1 MAEMENNGILTPMR
15 AIRAKCLD
23 CMCGQVTEV
32 RLCPITDCSLYP
44 YRMGHNPNRK
54 EKGGKFAPKAPTQV
68 GESDDEEIEETW
80 YTALD
85 DEKISAV
92 EGERREGEK

>member
-1 MAEMENNGILTPMR
+1 MENNGILTPMK

-23 CMCGQVTEV
+23 CMCGQAQEV

-54 EKGGKFAPKAPTQV
+54 GKGGKFSPKASTQV
-68 GESDDEEIEETW
+68 GESDGGQTEETW

-85 DEKISAV
+85 DDKISAV
-92 EGERREGEK
+92 ELGYEE